1 MKCISIGF
9 PVLFLSV
16 VMVTGI
22 NAQQITLVD
31 KSGEKK
37 IEVLVDGKLFTAYIF
52 PETIMKPV
60 LWPLI
65 SPGGNTLTRNY
76 PLKKKAGERVDH
88 PHHVGIWLNYGNVNG
103 LDFWNNSEAIPEG
116 KRGEFGTILH
126 KSVEKLES
134 GAGKATLAVKA
145 VWVNSRGDALLDEET
160 TFVFSVKGNVR
171 IIDRETKLT
180 ALTDVLFEDN
190 KEGMFGMRVAREL
203 ELPEG
208 KPLKLTDSHG
218 TITKVS
224 TSGSS
229 EATGN
234 YLSSEGVEGAGVW
247 GTRARWME
255 LYGKV
260 NGEDV
265 AIVIAGHPGNVGYPT
280 YWHARGYGLFAAN
293 PLGQKI
299 FSKGKKELNFKLKK
313 GESTTFNY
321 RVMVFSGTPTVE
333 EVNKLVAEY
342 TR

>member
-1 MKCISIGF
+1 
-9 PVLFLSV
+9 
-16 VMVTGI
+16 MVTGI

-31 KSGEKK
+31 KSDEKK
-37 IEVLVDGKLFTAYIF
+37 IEVLIDGELFTAYIF

-103 LDFWNNSEAIPEG
+103 LDFWNNSEAIPKE

-145 VWVNSRGDALLDEET
+145 AWVNSRNDTLLDEET
-160 TFVFSVKGNVR
+160 KFVFSVKGNVR

-203 ELPEG
+203 ELPEE
-208 KPLKLTDSHG
+208 KPLKLVDSHG

-224 TSGSS
+224 ASGSS
-229 EATGN
+229 DATGN

-247 GTRARWME
+247 GTRAKWME

-265 AIVIAGHPGNVGYPT
+265 AIVIADHPGNVGYPT

-299 FSKGKKELNFKLKK
+299 FSNGKKELNFKLKK

-321 RVMVFSGTPTVE
+321 RVMVFSGIPTVKE
-333 EVNKLVAEY
+333 INKLVAEY